1 MLKLSKYMKTTAVVV
16 LLSGVTAAHAQYPQV
31 TEEAKHYADSLGA
44 IAKAHRD
51 SAWAAA
57 FPIVVKEA
65 KEGRP
70 YVPWASRPYDLR
82 QAKIPAFPGAE
93 GGGMFTFGGRG
104 GKVLTVTN
112 LNDSGPGS
120 FRWACEQGGARI
132 VVFNVSGIIWLK
144 SPVNV
149 KAPYITIAGQTAPGD
164 GVCIAGETFN
174 IDTHD
179 VIVRHMRFRR
189 GKTSVWSRDDSFGGN
204 PVGNIMIDH
213 CSCEWGL
220 DENISFYRHMLD
232 IKDGNGRQKT
242 PTVNVTIQNTIS
254 AKALDNWNHSFGS
267 TIGGENTTFMRN
279 LWASNAGRNPSIG
292 WGGVFNFVNN
302 VIFNWEYR
310 TADGGDYSMM
320 CNFIN
325 NYYKPGPVT
334 PKDKPISYRIVNPEG
349 RSGDMLPWRQFGRV
363 YATGNIVEG
372 NHSVTRDNWAGG
384 IQLTDKDGYQGTA
397 EDMAMMRSEE
407 PFMMAHI
414 TIMGTEQ
421 AYRWVLDN
429 VGATLPCRDIVDQR
443 IVEEVHTGVP
453 YYIKDYEKLV
463 KDNPYGD
470 MWGLHPDSQNEQGL
484 FRYRHQ
490 PNDSYKKGII
500 TDPRQMGGYPE
511 YKTWTP
517 YVDSDMD
524 GMPDEWE
531 RQNGLNPN
539 DPSDANGDVNK
550 DGYTNIEKYING
562 IPTNCRVDWHNLN
575 NNYDTLA
582 AYHSTLKQ

>member
-1 MLKLSKYMKTTAVVV
+1 MPVVV
-16 LLSGVTAAHAQYPQV
+16 LLSSVTAAHAQYPQV
-31 TEEAKHYADSLGA
+31 TNEAKLYADSLGT

-51 SAWAAA
+51 SAWAVA

-93 GGGMFTFGGRG
+93 GGGMYTFGGRG

-112 LNDSGPGS
+112 LNDDGPGS

-144 SPVNV
+144 SSINV

-204 PVGNIMIDH
+204 PVGNIIIDH

-232 IKDGNGRQKT
+232 IKDGAGRQKM

-267 TIGGENTTFMRN
+267 TIGGENTTFVRN
-279 LWASNAGRNPSIG
+279 LWASNTGRNPSIG
-292 WGGVFNFVNN
+292 WGGVFTFVNN
-302 VIFNWEYR
+302 VIFNWQDR
-310 TADGGDYSMM
+310 TADGGDFTMM

-334 PKDKPISYRIVNPEG
+334 PKDKPIAYRIVSPEG
-349 RSGDMLPWRQFGRV
+349 RSGQIFPWRQFGRV
-363 YATGNIVEG
+363 YAKGNIVEG
-372 NHSVTRDNWAGG
+372 NETVTRDNWAGG
-384 IQLTDKDGYQGTA
+384 IQLTDKDSYQGTA
-397 EDMAMMRSEE
+397 EDMAMMRSDE
-407 PFMMAHI
+407 PFEMATVSMMDA
-414 TIMGTEQ
+414 EQ
-421 AYRWVLDN
+421 AYSWVLDN

-443 IVEEVHTGVP
+443 VIEEVRTGVP
-453 YYIKDYEKLV
+453 YYIKDYEQQV

-470 MWGLHPDSQNEQGL
+470 MWGLHPNSQNSEGL
-484 FRYRHQ
+484 FKYRHLS
-490 PNDSYKKGII
+490 NDSYKQGII
-500 TDPRQMGGYPE
+500 TDPRQMGGYPAYRKWKP
-511 YKTWTP
+511 YKDT
-517 YVDSDMD
+517 DMD
-524 GMPDEWE
+524 GMPVAWE
-531 RQNGLNPN
+531 RALGMNPN
-539 DPSDANGDVNK
+539 DPSDANGDMNG
-550 DGYTNIEKYING
+550 DGYTNIETYINS
-562 IPTNCRVDWHNLN
+562 I
-575 NNYDTLA
+575 
-582 AYHSTLKQ
+582 Q

>member
-1 MLKLSKYMKTTAVVV
+1 MKKILLLLTMLL
-16 LLSGVTAAHAQYPQV
+16 GVSAYAQYPKV
-31 TEEAKHYADSLGA
+31 SKEALVLNDSMKRGNGVR
-44 IAKAHRD
+44 RD
-51 SAWAAA
+51 SAWAEALK
-57 FPIVVKEA
+57 IVIEEA
-65 KEGRP
+65 RQGRP

-93 GGGMFTFGGRG
+93 GGGMYTFGGRG
-104 GKVLTVTN
+104 GKVLTVSN
-112 LNDSGPGS
+112 LNDSGEGS

-144 SPVNV
+144 TPVSV
-149 KAPYITIAGQTAPGD
+149 RAPYITIAGQTAPGE
-164 GVCIAGETFN
+164 GVTIAGETFN

-189 GKTSVWSRDDSFGGN
+189 GKTSVLSRDDSFGGN

-232 IKDGNGRQKT
+232 MKDGKEKMKT

-267 TIGGENTTFMRN
+267 TLGGENTTFMRN
-279 LWASNAGRNPSIG
+279 LWASNTGRNPSIG

-302 VIFNWEYR
+302 VVFNWLDR
-310 TADGGDYSMM
+310 TADGGDYTMM

-334 PKDKPISYRIVNPEG
+334 PKDKPIRYRILSPEG
-349 RSGDMLPWRQFGRV
+349 RSGKLFPWRQFGRV

-372 NHSVTRDNWAGG
+372 NEEVTRDNWAGG
-384 IQLTDKDGYQGTA
+384 IQLIDKDGYQGTA
-397 EDMAMMRSEE
+397 EEMKMMRSDE
-407 PFMMAHI
+407 PFEMAPLQ
-414 TIMGTEQ
+414 IMPSEQ
-421 AYRWVLDN
+421 VFEWVLDN
-429 VGATLPCRDIVDQR
+429 VGATVPCRDIVDER
-443 IVEEVHTGVP
+443 IVNEVRTGIP
-453 YYIKDYEKLV
+453 YYINDYEKKV

-470 MWGLHPDSQNEQGL
+470 MWGLAPESQNEEGL
-484 FRYRHQ
+484 FRYRRLS
-490 PNDSYKKGII
+490 NDSYKLGII

-511 YKTWTP
+511 YGTWKSWKDT
-517 YVDSDMD
+517 DGD
-524 GMPDEWE
+524 GMPDQWE
-531 RQNGLNPN
+531 KDNGLDPN
-539 DPSDANGDVNK
+539 NPSDANGDING

-562 IPTNCRVDWHNLN
+562 IPTRQCVDWSNLEN
-575 NNYDTLA
+575 NHDTLA
-582 AYHSTLKQ
+582 EKRKLYE